1 MIKKLY
7 NLKKLQTNQNILQR
21 QQLLSSILSIE
32 EDIEM
37 TTKNIS
43 SASVQS
49 IGAIN
54 DFKILEIHKNTMKS
68 HIMKISQKKSH
79 LLREVERYNKII
91 IELNKESEQFKYI
104 QDEEN
109 KKALKQLIKAEELAA
124 AEYVESKWK
133 AS

>member
-32 EDIEM
+32 EEIEM

-109 KKALKQLIKAEELAA
+109 KKALKQILKLEELAS

>member
-7 NLKKLQTNQNILQR
+7 NLKKLQINQNTLQR
-21 QQLLSSILSIE
+21 EQLLSNILSID
-32 EDIEM
+32 EDIEL

-54 DFKILEIHKNTMKS
+54 DFKILEIYKNTMKS
-68 HIMKISQKKSH
+68 HIIKISQKKLY
-79 LLREVERYNKII
+79 LLREVEKYNKII
-91 IELNKESEQFKYI
+91 IVLNKESEQFKYI
-104 QDEEN
+104 QDQED
-109 KKALKQLIKAEELAA
+109 KKALKQLIKLEELAT

-133 AS
+133 TS

>member
-32 EDIEM
+32 EEIEM

-109 KKALKQLIKAEELAA
+109 KKALKQIIKLEELAA